1 MITTWSLGCMCE
13 LHPPYM
19 PLNKWNHG
27 FAIVDLDDNGTDFE
41 VRNKRILKG
50 KVL

>member
-1 MITTWSLGCMCE
+1 
-13 LHPPYM
+13 M